1 MPVTLTAIGIQSI
14 DLTLAESLERTR
26 KVETKVIRD
35 KDGAFADGE
44 AYDPTEDFSIKGRG
58 DLPEAIALGVDAEGV
73 GLYESGVTIVT
84 SVTETET
91 NEDFNSW
98 ECSGQHFPGAS

>member
-58 DLPEAIALGVDAEGV
+58 DLPEAIALGVDAE
-73 GLYESGVTIVT
+73 
-84 SVTETET
+84 
-91 NEDFNSW
+91 
-98 ECSGQHFPGAS
+98 